1 MGAPLFAAWFREEN
15 CWTLAVVT
23 DSGRTND
30 ARSAVARDA
39 AGEDALRARREYV
52 FDVQESVVSI
62 RLDRYLVG
70 KFPNFSRTHLQKL
83 IRDRAVTVNDEVTD
97 KIRHPIERGYRIRIR
112 VPNLTSL
119 QVTGEYIPLSILHED
134 EDFVAIDKQP
144 GLNVHPP
151 GRGSNQGT
159 LVSGLVYHFQNGLS
173 TVSGPLRPGIVHRLD
188 KDTSGVML
196 IAKHDSAH
204 FKLARQ
210 FHDRTTEKVYH
221 AVVQGE
227 LERDEDI
234 IDLPLARH
242 RRNPEKQAVDFKT
255 GRSAV
260 TQYKVL
266 ERFEGYT
273 YVELYPKTGRT
284 HQLRVHLMYIGHPIA
299 TDFVYGR
306 QRVIFQ
312 DEFPSAPDDPVERD
326 ADRIIIARQ
335 ALHARRITFDHP
347 RTDERMTCEA
357 PLPDDIRELIDNL
370 RRVKR
375 LPQR

>member
-1 MGAPLFAAWFREEN
+1 MTEPEPTGGPDAPR
-15 CWTLAVVT
+15 
-23 DSGRTND
+23 
-30 ARSAVARDA
+30 RDTT
-39 AGEDALRARREYV
+39 GEDALRTRRDYV
-52 FDVQESVVSI
+52 FDVQESVQSI

-70 KFPNFSRTHLQKL
+70 KFPNFSRTFLQKL
-83 IRDRAVTVNDEVTD
+83 IRDRSVTVNDAVTD
-97 KIRHPIERGYRIRIR
+97 KIRHPIEQGDRIMIR
-112 VPNLTSL
+112 VPDVNSL
-119 QVTGEYIPLSILHED
+119 DVAGEYIPLDIVYED
-134 EDFVAIDKQP
+134 DDLVAINKQP

-159 LVSGLVYHFQNGLS
+159 LVSGLVYHFQHDLS

-188 KDTSGVML
+188 KDTTGVML

-204 FKLARQ
+204 FKLAKQ
-210 FHDRTTEKVYH
+210 FHNRTTEKVYH

-234 IDLPLARH
+234 IDLPLGRN
-242 RRNPEKQAVDFKT
+242 RRSPEKQAVDFKS
-255 GRSAV
+255 GRTAV

-266 ERFEGYT
+266 ERYDGYT
-273 YVELYPKTGRT
+273 YVELYPKSGRT
-284 HQLRVHLMYIGHPIA
+284 HQLRVHMMYIGHPIA

-312 DEFPSAPDDPVERD
+312 DEFPAGPDEEPRD
-326 ADRIIIARQ
+326 QDRIIIARQ
-335 ALHARRITFDHP
+335 ALHAHRISFAHP

-357 PLPDDIRELIDNL
+357 PIPDDIQELIDNL

-375 LPQR
+375 LAQS